1 MESDIAFAAV
11 TALDA
16 FTPDLGD
23 VNDDIFAGV
32 LDDSD
37 GAGPASAG
45 AAQSEGVPDLPGPFS
60 TQPKRKSEGELE
72 FRERKRSCG
81 SAGFEMRGGE
91 NKVRLVGW
99 WVGGWVDGAVVVVV
113 VAMAVGGC
121 GSWWWVGGRG
131 WSYGNGSQGGGCPD
145 VSLGRSCV
153 KCPQPRRDICS
164 QRWPCVHRVDID

>member
-1 MESDIAFAAV
+1 MSAMESDIAFAAV

-72 FRERKRSCG
+72 FRERKRTCG

-91 NKVRLVGW
+91 NKVRLVGGAA
-99 WVGGWVDGAVVVVV
+99 VGGWMVWCGAVVVVV
-113 VAMAVGGC
+113 VAMAVCGC
-121 GSWWWVGGRG
+121 GSWWVGGWVG
-131 WSYGNGSQGGGCPD
+131 
-145 VSLGRSCV
+145 
-153 KCPQPRRDICS
+153 
-164 QRWPCVHRVDID
+164 